1 MDIKY
6 SIKLCVPVSLPTNF
20 QVISQTAEAQKIR
33 QLQNPNHFQNRLTF
47 LNKLRTFFSSLNKT
61 FGRKFQNI
69 FDCRAFPSVEN
80 IAISQT
86 AEAQKIRQ
94 LQNPN
99 HFQNRLTFL
108 NKLSD
113 FIDCRSSEN
122 SSTTKPKSFLES
134 LDICKQTQNILQQF
148 E

>member
-1 MDIKY
+1 MCSRESSYKFSSVDGKHSDFIDFRSSENSSTTKPK
-6 SIKLCVPVSLPTNF
+6 SFLESLH
-20 QVISQTAEAQKIR
+20 ISKQTQD
-33 QLQNPNHFQNRLTF
+33 
-47 LNKLRTFFSSLNKT
+47 TFFSSLNNT
-61 FGRKFQNI
+61 FGRKFKNI
-69 FDCRAFPSVEN
+69 LDCRAFPSVEN